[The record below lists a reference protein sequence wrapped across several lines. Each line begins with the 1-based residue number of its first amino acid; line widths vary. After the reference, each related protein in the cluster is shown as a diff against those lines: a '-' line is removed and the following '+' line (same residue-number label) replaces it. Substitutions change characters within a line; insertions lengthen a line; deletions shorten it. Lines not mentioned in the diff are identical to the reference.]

1 MGFFHKS
8 WLKKTLGTTL
18 AAASVLTMLPAF
30 AGAAKEPAITT
41 ANVNL
46 RKDATT
52 SSASQGII
60 AKGTMITI
68 LDHEGK
74 WYEVKVNGK
83 TGYIRSDYVEEM
95 DTNRVIK
102 EGVKGDDVTYL
113 QTALKELGIYSG
125 EITGNAGPKTIAA
138 VKTFQNKYDLK
149 ADGKVGAA
157 TWAKLQSVAGSS
169 SGSTSSSS
177 LKEGSEG
184 DKVKEVQRKLK
195 STGFLTGSVDGKF
208 GPQTTKAVK
217 AFQKKYS
224 FTVDGIVGPVTLKK
238 LNELT
243 SEGNSTAKTVLRLGA
258 TGSEVKELQKALKE
272 LGYYKKSVDGEFGQG
287 TLAAVKAF
295 QVKNKLTADGIAGSA
310 TLGKLYG
317 SSAVSAGTSTTST
330 ESSSTKTSS
339 TAKKPSAGDV
349 QLMEWS
355 KVKKEIESREIIT
368 VYDVKSGKTYKVRQ
382 LASGN
387 HCDVEPLTAE
397 DTAIMK
403 EINGGKFTWSPRPVW
418 VTFDGITIA
427 CSIHSMPHDVSTIKD
442 NNFNGHVCMHFL
454 GSKTHNGNAAY
465 TQDHQ
470 NAVQES
476 WKLANK

>member
-1 MGFFHKS
+1 MGFNYKNWF
-8 WLKKTLGTTL
+8 KKTLGTTL
-18 AAASVLTMLPAF
+18 AAASLLTMLPAF
-30 AGAAKEPAITT
+30 AGAASEPGVTT

-46 RKDATT
+46 RANATT
-52 SSASQGII
+52 SSDSRGII
-60 AKGTMITI
+60 AKGTMVTI

-113 QTALKELGIYSG
+113 QKVLKELGIYSG

-138 VKTFQNKYDLK
+138 VKAFQKKYGLT
-149 ADGKVGAA
+149 ADGKVGPA
-157 TWAKLQSVAGSS
+157 TWAKLQAVAGSS
-169 SGSTSSSS
+169 ASGTTASSS
-177 LKEGSEG
+177 LKEGMSGE
-184 DKVKEVQRKLK
+184 KVKELQRKLK
-195 STGFLTGSVDGKF
+195 SAGFLSGSVDGKF

-217 AFQKKYS
+217 ALQKKYDL
-224 FTVDGIVGPVTLKK
+224 TVDGIAGSVTLKK
-238 LNELT
+238 LDELT
-243 SEGNSTAKTVLRLGA
+243 SEKTTSTSSSLRLGA
-258 TGSEVKELQKALKE
+258 TGSEVKKLQQALKE

-295 QVKNKLTADGIAGSA
+295 QIKNKLTADGVAGPA

-317 SSAVSAGTSTTST
+317 SSAVSAGTSTSA
-330 ESSSTKTSS
+330 TSS
-339 TAKKPSAGDV
+339 TTSKPSAGSV
-349 QLMEWS
+349 QLIEWS

-418 VTFDGITIA
+418 VTFDGITVA

-470 NAVQES
+470 DAVQES